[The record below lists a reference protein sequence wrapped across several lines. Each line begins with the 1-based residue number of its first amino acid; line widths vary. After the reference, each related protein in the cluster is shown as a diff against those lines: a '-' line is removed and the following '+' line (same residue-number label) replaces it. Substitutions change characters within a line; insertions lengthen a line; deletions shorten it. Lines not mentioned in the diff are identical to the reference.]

1 MSTYLTAF
9 SVSKHTASSP
19 YPFNVSVQL
28 YSQHEI
34 SQSMILV
41 NSPHL
46 RVCILKQ
53 RNQHVTKLRIHAPNP
68 HRKQRPRQNSSWACW
83 LSIQPAIAFC
93 DHTCPISYLNLASI
107 SPTTCC
113 LIKDSS
119 HIASLRRQQL
129 TKCPSTSMLL
139 SLIFTVLHN
148 ICFRKFSKY
157 Y

>member
-1 MSTYLTAF
+1 M
-9 SVSKHTASSP
+9 SKHTASSP
-19 YPFNVSVQL
+19 YPFNSSVQV
-28 YSQHEI
+28 YSECQI

-46 RVCILKQ
+46 KVCILKR
-53 RNQHVTKLRIHAPNP
+53 RNQHVAKLCIHAPNP
-68 HRKQRPRQNSSWACW
+68 QRKQRLHQNSSWVCW

-119 HIASLRRQQL
+119 HIASLRRQHL

-139 SLIFTVLHN
+139 TLIFTVLHN
-148 ICFRKFSKY
+148 IRCRKFSKY